1 MEYVTITK
9 ALTREPSMFGHS
21 RAYQAKNVPIVAAVN
36 VGVFDSTKLEIGKEC
51 RIEAYIDVTEEV
63 HCGYTL
69 CITPQEMRSANDK
82 EIAMFKEKL
91 LEHNLCISEVM
102 LTARDMNKTTFV
114 ERICYHDKDKV
125 LFNCQGQTLTLK
137 DVEKVEPPKGMNF
150 SYVFDN
156 GYSYY
161 GADVTTKEKWL
172 SGISSIISRGPIVVG
187 YKSGYRG
194 CLNGVIDVTF
204 TKESYHVVSNS

>member
-1 MEYVTITK
+1 MPSGFYKFNPKTLSFEKAKLGFRHIAKRMVWVFLSGIAFALIFIWIGFYVI
-9 ALTREPSMFGHS
+9 
-21 RAYQAKNVPIVAAVN
+21 
-36 VGVFDSTKLEIGKEC
+36 DS
-51 RIEAYIDVTEEV
+51 
-63 HCGYTL
+63 
-69 CITPQEMRSANDK
+69 P
-82 EIAMFKEKL
+82 KEKL